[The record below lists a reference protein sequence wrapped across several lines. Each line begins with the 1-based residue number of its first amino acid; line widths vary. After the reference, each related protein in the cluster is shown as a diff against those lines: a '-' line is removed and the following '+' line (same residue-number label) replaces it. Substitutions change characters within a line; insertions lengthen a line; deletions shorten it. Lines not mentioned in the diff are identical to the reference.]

1 MAGHFNP
8 AIPGRNRIF
17 DQLAAGHDQ
26 EVLRYAAFCADRLVV
41 RLHPARGEKL
51 LDVVTGTGSV
61 ALAAAQAVGPD
72 GRVVAID
79 TVEPMLARLEAK
91 IGKFGLANIDVHN
104 MDGAHL
110 EFRRDYFHHV
120 VCSLGLFWFSEP
132 TLALREWRRVVR
144 PGGSVIF
151 TTFAANV
158 FAPLLDDLRRTL
170 ERRGMRITL
179 PWEPLSDRRILE
191 SMMHAA
197 GFEDIEVAEE
207 QLGYH
212 LKDARQWWEVVQY
225 SGLLA
230 LITPSPAQ
238 AIEALQAMHMSEV
251 ESGMTSEGLWLDVP
265 VLFVRGRKPAVVKAV
280 GAGS

>member
-1 MAGHFNP
+1 MTDCSRP
-8 AIPGRNRIF
+8 DRNLIF

-26 EVLRYAAFCADRLVV
+26 EVLRYAAFCADRLIV

-51 LDVVTGTGSV
+51 LDVATGTGSV

-72 GRVVAID
+72 GRVAAID
-79 TVEPMLARLEAK
+79 TVESMLARLEAK
-91 IGKFGLANIDVHN
+91 IGKFGLSNVDVHH

-110 EFRRDYFHHV
+110 GFRRDYFHHV
-120 VCSLGLFWFSEP
+120 VCSLGLFWFPEP
-132 TLALREWRRVVR
+132 KVALREWWRVVR

-158 FAPLLDDLRRTL
+158 FAPLLGYLRRTL
-170 ERRGMRITL
+170 EMRGMRIAV
-179 PWEPLSDRRILE
+179 PWESLSDRQVLE

-197 GFEDIEVAEE
+197 GFEDVAISEE

-212 LKDARQWWEVVQY
+212 LKDARQWWEVAQY
-225 SGLLA
+225 SGLLS
-230 LITPSPAQ
+230 LIDPAPAQ
-238 AIEALQAMHMSEV
+238 AIGLLQSAHVAEV
-251 ESGMTSEGLWLDVP
+251 ESVMTSDGLWLDVP
-265 VLFVRGRKPAVVKAV
+265 ILFVRGRKPAVVKAI